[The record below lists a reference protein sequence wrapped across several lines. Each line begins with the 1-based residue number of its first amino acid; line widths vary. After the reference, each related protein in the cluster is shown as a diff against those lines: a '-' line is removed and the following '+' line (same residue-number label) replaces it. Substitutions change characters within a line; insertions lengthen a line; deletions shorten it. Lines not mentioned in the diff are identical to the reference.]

1 LNLSYSRKKLN
12 EVVRESLR
20 NIAEAKP
27 SQRMLTQERKVN
39 VGATTL
45 GAGML
50 TGGNREEK

>member
-1 LNLSYSRKKLN
+1 
-12 EVVRESLR
+12 VVRESLR